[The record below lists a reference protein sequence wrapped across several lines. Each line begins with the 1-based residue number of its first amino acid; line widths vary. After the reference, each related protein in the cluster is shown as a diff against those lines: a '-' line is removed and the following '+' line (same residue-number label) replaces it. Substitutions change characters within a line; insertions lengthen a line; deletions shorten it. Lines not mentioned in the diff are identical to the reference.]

1 MMTGIIY
8 IYSHV
13 NVVNYNLR
21 MNTTSLHTD
30 DDEIFISQE
39 WEDITPHV

>member
-1 MMTGIIY
+1 MTY
-8 IYSHV
+8 IHV
-13 NVVNYNLR
+13 NVVNYNSR

-39 WEDITPHV
+39 WKNMADKCCTKEYS